1 MVNESTGECLIE
13 GLGQA
18 CNATVNGVHGN
29 GSAIKKR
36 LKQHKQD
43 AKKHDAAPNGVDHQ
57 AIKASCRPAVVHGV
71 VVVDLAQPL
80 VYPSVALNGLVGACP
95 LGAPAGFP
103 NAVGK
108 IWVVEAVKPC
118 SVGEPCAN
126 AFLLFLQPG
135 QMGACR
141 LKEGSFFAGLCREN
155 CRLKLVKALS
165 GSAVDRNHRNSQCLL
180 KGGNVQFCASALH
193 FIDHGDRQNSW
204 KAHVEHLGEYKEAG
218 F

>member
-1 MVNESTGECLIE
+1 MVDKSTREGLIK

-18 CNATVNGVHGN
+18 CNATVNGVHGDCC
-29 GSAIKKR
+29 SIKKR

-80 VYPSVALNGLVGACP
+80 VYPAVALNGLVGACP

-108 IWVVEAVKPC
+108 IWVAEAVKPC

-126 AFLLFLQPG
+126 AILLFLQPG
-135 QMGACR
+135 QMRAGR
-141 LKEGSFFAGLCREN
+141 LKEGRFFAGLCRAN
-155 CRLKLVKALS
+155 CRLKPVKALT
-165 GSAVDRNHRNSQCLL
+165 GSAVDRNHRNPQCLL
-180 KGGNVQFCASALH
+180 KGWNVQFCASALH
-193 FIDHGDRQNSW
+193 LIDHGDRQDSR
-204 KAHVEHLGEYKEAG
+204 KAHVQYLGKDKEAS